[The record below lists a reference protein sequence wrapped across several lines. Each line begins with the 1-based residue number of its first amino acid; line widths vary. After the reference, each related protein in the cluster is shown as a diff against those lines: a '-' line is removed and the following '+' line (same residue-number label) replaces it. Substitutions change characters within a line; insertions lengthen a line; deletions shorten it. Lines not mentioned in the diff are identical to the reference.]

1 MRRGERGQWLRRC
14 CKSSKRCDKARHASL
29 CGQIADAGVHA
40 SYTVLQGYGPLHSGL
55 AVTRSH
61 AASQGLH
68 DTWCRVGKSTI
79 TRAAVCR
86 QVTDQARSQVV
97 VSACQ
102 LTPTLAKT
110 MVYQLDDFVPVDN
123 IYSGSQIGKL
133 ACFNQL
139 MARFGTPSTSIGADS
154 GGVQYIAVG
163 DGLEEEE
170 ISEEVRAVTY
180 AF

>member
-1 MRRGERGQWLRRC
+1 MIPG
-14 CKSSKRCDKARHASL
+14 
-29 CGQIADAGVHA
+29 
-40 SYTVLQGYGPLHSGL
+40 
-55 AVTRSH
+55 AVS
-61 AASQGLH
+61 
-68 DTWCRVGKSTI
+68 VST

>member
-1 MRRGERGQWLRRC
+1 MHRFAAKLLTPAC
-14 CKSSKRCDKARHASL
+14 TL
-29 CGQIADAGVHA
+29 